1 MYAIIEN
8 GGKQYKASE
17 GKYIDID
24 LLQDEEGKKKIFDN
38 VLLLSKDEEIEVGEP
53 YLKGVSVEGTIFSH
67 FKGPKL
73 IVFKYRAKQ
82 RFRVKTGH
90 RQKYTRVMIDSIA
103 FPGKINGDKKIEQK
117 QQDVKK
123 PSTVKKTSEKKE
135 KSAPPSTAK
144 KSAAAK
150 PKSTTKKATTDK
162 PKPVAKKTTTTKKPV
177 AKKPA
182 TAKPK
187 STAKKATTDKAKP
200 VAKKTTTT
208 KKPVAKKSA
217 AKKPAEKK

>member
-8 GGKQYKASE
+8 GGKQYKACE

-38 VLLLSKDEEIEVGEP
+38 VLLLSNDEKIEVGEP

-90 RQKYTRVMIDSIA
+90 RQKYTRVMIDSIV
-103 FPGKINGDKKIEQK
+103 FPGKVDEVKKVEQK
-117 QQDVKK
+117 QEVEKK
-123 PSTVKKTSEKKE
+123 SSPTKKAAKTTKKSTPAAVKKTAAEKPKTSSKKTTTE
-135 KSAPPSTAK
+135 K
-144 KSAAAK
+144 AK
-150 PKSTTKKATTDK
+150 PA
-162 PKPVAKKTTTTKKPV
+162 AKKTTAAKKPTTKKP
-177 AKKPA
+177 
-182 TAKPK
+182 
-187 STAKKATTDKAKP
+187 
-200 VAKKTTTT
+200 
-208 KKPVAKKSA
+208 A
-217 AKKPAEKK
+217 AKKPADKK